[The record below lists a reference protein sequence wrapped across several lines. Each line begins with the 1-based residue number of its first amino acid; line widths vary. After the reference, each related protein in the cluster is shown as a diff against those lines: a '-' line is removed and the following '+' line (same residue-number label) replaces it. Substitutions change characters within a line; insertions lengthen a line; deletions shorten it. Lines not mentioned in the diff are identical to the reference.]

1 MKKIFWIIYWSITIT
16 LLITV
21 IVLSYTSDLSEDG
34 GFPFWIIGFLI
45 VGAFPIGRI
54 FSFFEKKPYH
64 HYRNTSGWNPD
75 DHSSGTS
82 GDSSGTSGEGEIFYD
97 EQYDKSDASI
107 YSAYR
112 KPKDK
117 KPK

>member
-1 MKKIFWIIYWSITIT
+1 MEVFLFG
-16 LLITV
+16 LLV
-21 IVLSYTSDLSEDG
+21 SLLWVLSQLEEY
-34 GFPFWIIGFLI
+34 FL
-45 VGAFPIGRI
+45 
-54 FSFFEKKPYH
+54 FEKKPYH